1 MVVTNRYITPCRRW
15 RASSYDIKRERG
27 VKRDYNEATFCI
39 HELLLKMVIFSLL
52 IFKNVLSIFGAQRSL
67 WWRFYTAPLKD
78 QLSVTQCGQLCNII
92 FLVFLLK
99 KSWNSSSYCF
109 SSLLIPQVNFFLG
122 GRKVGFSTFMYFGY

>member
-1 MVVTNRYITPCRRW
+1 M
-15 RASSYDIKRERG
+15 SSYDIKRERG

-67 WWRFYTAPLKD
+67 WWHFYTAPLKD

-99 KSWNSSSYCF
+99 K
-109 SSLLIPQVNFFLG
+109 
-122 GRKVGFSTFMYFGY
+122 VGIVLHTVFPLF